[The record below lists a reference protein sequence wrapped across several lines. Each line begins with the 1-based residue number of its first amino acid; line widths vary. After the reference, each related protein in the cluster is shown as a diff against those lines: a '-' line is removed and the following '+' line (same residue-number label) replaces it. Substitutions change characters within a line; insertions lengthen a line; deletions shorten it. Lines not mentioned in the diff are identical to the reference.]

1 MAYFLLFL
9 SLLFT
14 SCTSGT
20 GYQRSYM
27 ISHTDEA
34 EEETVDNDIDDE
46 QLE

>member
-1 MAYFLLFL
+1 MVYFFLFL

-34 EEETVDNDIDDE
+34 EEEIVDEDIDNEE
-46 QLE
+46 Q